1 MQALRGC
8 FDQSKINCNRSSL
21 GFPLIPCHPIGW
33 QGIFFIP
40 ISYDRGRR
48 PQAAGRR
55 PQAAGRRPQDRG
67 RRAQAAGHRAPNHD
81 SRAQARSAKGADRIS
96 PHHRAAGRRSS
107 ILDPCNSTAKP
118 PSNKYTSPSEGQC
131 NRKKLTPLHLVCE
144 RCHAICDFDR
154 ATRPALIIFNS
165 HQIGTPSMHR

>member
-1 MQALRGC
+1 MPCQQRSRSAGNVRHMQALRGR
-8 FDQSKINCNRSSL
+8 FDQSQINCNRSSL
-21 GFPLIPCHPIGW
+21 GFPLTPCHPIGW
-33 QGIFFIP
+33 QGVFFIP

-48 PQAAGRR
+48 SQV
-55 PQAAGRRPQDRG
+55 
-67 RRAQAAGHRAPNHD
+67 AGHRAPNHR

-96 PHHRAAGRRSS
+96 PHHKDAGRRSS

-118 PSNKYTSPSEGQC
+118 PSNNNTSPSEGQC

>member
-1 MQALRGC
+1 MN
-8 FDQSKINCNRSSL
+8 SNRVSPDTLPSYRMAGYFL
-21 GFPLIPCHPIGW
+21 L
-33 QGIFFIP
+33 P

-48 PQAAGRR
+48 SQV
-55 PQAAGRRPQDRG
+55 
-67 RRAQAAGHRAPNHD
+67 AGHRASNHR
-81 SRAQARSAKGADRIS
+81 SRAQARSAKGADRTS

-118 PSNKYTSPSEGQC
+118 PSNNNTSPSEGQC